1 MRVCSTLPVSRD
13 WWWPSNQETK
23 IPTTNGKGRDINL
36 AAWTFGAK
44 FKIQLQ
50 HSNITS
56 RTAIKLK
63 TDKGCKPAT
72 EHGLSIELDFHHN
85 WVIWPRAGDCQ
96 GACYQ
101 DRFYYDLVQRVEQR
115 CLGHLSSH
123 TEIHAAFSLR
133 LWIWYTHKN
142 LNERERK
149 KCPWI
154 GLCWEK
160 THFSNL
166 LHLTRTPLELLLTRM
181 SARGSLT
188 QFWRDNTVHRKKV
201 LYSQW
206 RTPSEKTGM

>member
-23 IPTTNGKGRDINL
+23 IPTTNGKGRDIRYQFSSVNFWGKIKNPTSSFQHYFENSNKNKNGKGLQTWDWTWSFYWTGFSSKLSYL
-36 AAWTFGAK
+36 ASCWW
-44 FKIQLQ
+44 L
-50 HSNITS
+50 
-56 RTAIKLK
+56 
-63 TDKGCKPAT
+63 
-72 EHGLSIELDFHHN
+72 
-85 WVIWPRAGDCQ
+85 CQ

-101 DRFYYDLVQRVEQR
+101 DSFYYDLVQRVEQR

-149 KCPWI
+149 KCSWI

-166 LHLTRTPLELLLTRM
+166 LH
-181 SARGSLT
+181 
-188 QFWRDNTVHRKKV
+188 
-201 LYSQW
+201 
-206 RTPSEKTGM
+206 